1 MRKESKSNLRRA
13 KRVQQGQVLRTF
25 CPPVFHSSQDSIP
38 AAVGL
43 HSNPPHKHN
52 LNMKSLMEREILGYT
67 QVVYLDEMTK
77 LELIAFQFWFH
88 SFNLNA
94 PAVLCEV

>member
-1 MRKESKSNLRRA
+1 MGAKRGGNKSN
-13 KRVQQGQVLRTF
+13 KRGAEESITF
-25 CPPVFHSSQDSIP
+25 PDSIP
-38 AAVGL
+38 IVVGL
-43 HSNPPHKHN
+43 RSNPPHKHN
-52 LNMKSLMEREILGYT
+52 LNMKSLMEQETLGCM
-67 QVVYLDEMTK
+67 QVVHLDEMTK